1 MEPRVRPYRPAD
13 RAAVRAICFETGL
26 MGDPIASVFGDRESF
41 ADVFTGYYTDHEPEC
56 CFVVEADG
64 AVLGYL
70 VGTLNARRAY
80 SPERVLAAQA
90 LQRLLVLRPSTAR
103 FFWQA
108 AIDMVRDG
116 LAGEPRR
123 RAPDLD
129 RYPAHSHFSLLPE
142 ARRAPIAAGL
152 YRAFFTLAKQRGCRG
167 VHGEVFAE
175 NLRAA
180 ALHDAMGFRRE
191 GPATPAPGIRGL
203 HGERLHVQ
211 LWVRE
216 L

>member
-1 MEPRVRPYRPAD
+1 MAPHVRPYRPAD

-26 MGDPIASVFGDRESF
+26 MGDSVAAVFSDRESF

-56 CFVVEADG
+56 CFVVEAEG
-64 AVLGYL
+64 KVLGYL
-70 VGTLNARRAY
+70 VGTLDTRRVRP
-80 SPERVLAAQA
+80 PERVLAAHA
-90 LQRLLVLRPSTAR
+90 LRRLLALRPGTAR

-108 AIDMVRDG
+108 AADVVCDS
-116 LAGEPRR
+116 LAGARR
-123 RAPDLD
+123 RAPDLG

-142 ARRAPIAAGL
+142 ARLAPIAAGL
-152 YRAFFTLAKQRGCRG
+152 YRAFFTLAKQRGCPG
-167 VHGEVFAE
+167 VHGEVFVE
-175 NLRAA
+175 NQRAA
-180 ALHDAMGFRRE
+180 ALHEAMGFRRQ
-191 GPATPAPGIRGL
+191 GSPTPAPGIRGL